1 MHSGGQGVHA
11 DGKPNRESRHDR
23 HVQRHAFN
31 PATRTDATG
40 RAGTQRPTV
49 RVVRVRARSGA
60 PGPQDGGRAARLA
73 YRLVTALG
81 GMGR

>member
-1 MHSGGQGVHA
+1 MIDMFSA
-11 DGKPNRESRHDR
+11 T
-23 HVQRHAFN
+23 FN
-31 PATRTDATG
+31 LATRTDATP
-40 RAGTQRPTV
+40 ADQRPTSGSSGSG
-49 RVVRVRARSGA
+49 ARSGA